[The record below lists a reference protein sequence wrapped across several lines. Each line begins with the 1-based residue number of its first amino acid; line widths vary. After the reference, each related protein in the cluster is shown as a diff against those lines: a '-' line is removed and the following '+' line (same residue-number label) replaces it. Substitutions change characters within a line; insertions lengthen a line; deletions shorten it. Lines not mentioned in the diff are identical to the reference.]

1 VSELLERVTAAL
13 RRIDQVDDY
22 VVVERAGERL
32 ESSGRGR
39 VRRLAE
45 RHVDVALYRDRRG
58 SRGVAHVRITAQ
70 ERDLRAL
77 LVAAVERAGAVQGP
91 VWTSPP
97 PAAPARVSVSD
108 AELAMEPEAAL
119 ASIPA
124 RIAFGAASQVAVGPW
139 RIAVESWRVEVRT
152 SLLLASSYPST
163 LIEVDA
169 LLAGSREP
177 VSVRSRRLDDLDW
190 SAAMA
195 SATARA
201 NARARAVRLAPGS
214 YDLVLAGDAL
224 VPDESDAVAPE
235 RAAPWTRPAPSGAAA
250 PSGTAPWSG
259 ATAAPGQAVAPHASL
274 GWFGPLLAQS
284 DARLV
289 RQGLSR
295 YGPGRSIYGSGYG
308 SVTLPGEPLTLTS
321 DGTLPYGL
329 RSRPFGDWGEPT
341 RQLTLI
347 EDGVAVGLLCDLRE
361 AALRGIMPTGGPGN
375 VVLPPGRTL
384 PGALRA
390 RAGRPVLEAA
400 TLAWLAVE
408 PRTGDFSAE
417 IDLGYLDDGTVVTGG
432 GFRGNV
438 FAMLAGARYSARL
451 AARSWYRGPEAVR
464 IDEVRMT

>member
-13 RRIDQVDDY
+13 RRIDGVDDY

-39 VRRLAE
+39 LRRLGE

-58 SRGVAHVRITAQ
+58 SRGAAHVRITAQ
-70 ERDLRAL
+70 ERDVRAL
-77 LVAAVERAGAVQGP
+77 LMAAVQRASAVQGP
-91 VWTSPP
+91 VWTLPP

-108 AELAMEPEAAL
+108 VELAMDPEAAL

-124 RIAFGAASQVAVGPW
+124 RIAFGASSQVAVGPW
-139 RIAVESWRVEVRT
+139 RIAVEHWRVEVRT
-152 SLLLASSYPST
+152 SLMLASSYPST

-169 LLAGSREP
+169 LLADSREP
-177 VSVRSRRLDDLDW
+177 VAVRSRRLDDLDW
-190 SAAMA
+190 SGAMA
-195 SATARA
+195 AATARA
-201 NARARAVRLAPGS
+201 AGRARAVRLAPGS

-224 VPDESDAVAPE
+224 VLDESAAVAPE
-235 RAAPWTRPAPSGAAA
+235 RAAPWTRPAPGGA
-250 PSGTAPWSG
+250 
-259 ATAAPGQAVAPHASL
+259 AAPGQAVAGHARF
-274 GWFGPLLAQS
+274 GWFGPLLAQA

-295 YGPGRSIYGSGYG
+295 YGPGRLIYGSGQG
-308 SVTLPGEPLTLTS
+308 GVALRGEPLTLTS
-321 DGTLPYGL
+321 DGTLPFGL

-347 EDGVAVGLLCDLRE
+347 EDGVAVGLLCDQRE
-361 AALRGIMPTGGPGN
+361 AALGGIMPTGGPGN

-384 PGALRA
+384 PDALRA
-390 RAGRPVLEAA
+390 REGRPVLEAA

-451 AARSWYRGPEAVR
+451 AARSWYRGPEALR
-464 IDEVRMT
+464 IDDVRMT

>member
-13 RRIDQVDDY
+13 RRIDHVDDY

-32 ESSGRGR
+32 ESRGRGR

-58 SRGVAHVRITAQ
+58 SRGAAHVRITAQ
-70 ERDLRAL
+70 ERDPSAL
-77 LVAAVERAGAVQGP
+77 LMAAVERAGAVQGP
-91 VWTSPP
+91 VWTLPP

-108 AELAMEPEAAL
+108 AELDMDPEAVL

-124 RIAFGAASQVAVGPW
+124 RIAFGAASQVSVGPW
-139 RIAVESWRVEVRT
+139 RIAVERWRVEVGT

-169 LLAGSREP
+169 FLADSREP

-190 SAAMA
+190 SEAMGR
-195 SATARA
+195 ATARA
-201 NARARAVRLAPGS
+201 AARARAVRLRPGS

-224 VPDESDAVAPE
+224 VPGGSEAVAPE
-235 RAAPWTRPAPSGAAA
+235 RAAPWD
-250 PSGTAPWSG
+250 G
-259 ATAAPGQAVAPHASL
+259 ATTAPGQAVAGHASF

-295 YGPGRSIYGSGYG
+295 YGPGRSIYGS
-308 SVTLPGEPLTLTS
+308 VALRGEPLTLTS

-361 AALRGIMPTGGPGN
+361 AALHGIMPTGGPGN
-375 VVLPPGRTL
+375 VVLPPGLTL
-384 PGALRA
+384 PDALRA

-400 TLAWLAVE
+400 SLAWLAVE

-451 AARSWYRGPEAVR
+451 AARSWYRGPEALR
-464 IDEVRMT
+464 IDDVRMT

>member
-1 VSELLERVTAAL
+1 MSELLERVIAAL
-13 RRIDQVDDY
+13 GRIDGVDDY
-22 VVVERAGERL
+22 VAVERAGERL
-32 ESSGRGR
+32 ERSRRSR
-39 VRRLAE
+39 VRRLSE

-58 SRGVAHVRITAQ
+58 GRGAAHVRITAQ
-70 ERDLRAL
+70 EHDPGAL
-77 LVAAVERAGAVQGP
+77 LAQAVQRAAQVQGP
-91 VWTSPP
+91 AWTLPT

-108 AELAMEPEAAL
+108 VELAADPDAAL

-124 RIAFGAASQVAVGPW
+124 RIAFGSGPQVTVGHW
-139 RIAVESWRVEVRT
+139 RIAVERWHVDVRN

-169 LLAGSREP
+169 LLAGSRERI
-177 VSVRSRRLDDLDW
+177 SVRSRRLDDLDW
-190 SAAMA
+190 SGAVAR
-195 SATARA
+195 ATARVD
-201 NARARAVRLAPGS
+201 ARARAVSLAPGS

-224 VPDESDAVAPE
+224 VAEGSEGLAPE
-235 RAAPWTRPAPSGAAA
+235 RAAPWAS
-250 PSGTAPWSG
+250 
-259 ATAAPGQAVAPHASL
+259 ATAASGQALAGHAAF

-295 YGPGRSIYGSGYG
+295 YGLGKSIYGSGYG
-308 SVTLPGEPLTLTS
+308 AGQGSLPLRGEPLTLTS

-361 AALRGIMPTGGPGN
+361 AALGGLLPTGGPGN

-384 PGALRA
+384 PDALRA
-390 RAGRPVLEAA
+390 RAGRPVLEAVA
-400 TLAWLAVE
+400 LAWLAVE
-408 PRTGDFSAE
+408 PRTGDFAAE
-417 IDLGYLDDGTVVTGG
+417 LDLGYLDDGTAVTGG

-438 FAMLAGARYSARL
+438 FAMLAGARFSARL
-451 AARSWYRGPEAVR
+451 AARSWYRGPEAMR
-464 IDEVRMT
+464 IDDVRMT

>member
-1 VSELLERVTAAL
+1 VSELLERVIAAL
-13 RRIDQVDDY
+13 RRIDAVDDY

-32 ESSGRGR
+32 ERSRRGH
-39 VRRLAE
+39 VRRLSE

-58 SRGVAHVRITAQ
+58 SRGTAHVRVTAQ
-70 ERDLRAL
+70 EHDPRGLLLRA
-77 LVAAVERAGAVQGP
+77 VEQAAAVQGP
-91 VWTSPP
+91 TWTLPP

-108 AELAMEPEAAL
+108 AELAADPEAAL

-124 RIAFGAASQVAVGPW
+124 RIAFGAASQVDHW
-139 RIAVESWRVEVRT
+139 RVAVEHWRVEVRT

-169 LLAGSREP
+169 SLADSREP

-190 SAAMA
+190 SEAV
-195 SATARA
+195 ARA
-201 NARARAVRLAPGS
+201 AAHAGARARAVRLAPGS

-224 VPDESDAVAPE
+224 APGGSEAVAPE
-235 RAAPWTRPAPSGAAA
+235 RGTPWTGPAPWGAAA
-250 PSGTAPWSG
+250 PGRGVTAS
-259 ATAAPGQAVAPHASL
+259 PGQTLAGHAAF

-295 YGPGRSIYGSGYG
+295 YGPGQSIYGSGHG
-308 SVTLPGEPLTLTS
+308 SRALLGEPLTLTS

-384 PGALRA
+384 PDALRA

-417 IDLGYLDDGTVVTGG
+417 LDLGHLDDGTVVTGG

-438 FAMLAGARYSARL
+438 FSMLAGARYSARL
-451 AARSWYRGPEAVR
+451 AARSWYRGPEALR
-464 IDEVRMT
+464 IDDVRMT